1 MALRTKKRPRGRL
14 SMTSLIDVIFLL
26 LLFFMLSS
34 TFTKYGEIE
43 LLGSAA
49 GSDGEA
55 PELLFLSLGTERLML
70 NGQILNADELANH
83 LGKDNSEETRVVLIN
98 LDDDVSSQQLMDV
111 LAILRAIAGVKTTV
125 LG

>member
-1 MALRTKKRPRGRL
+1 MALRTKKRPRSRL

-43 LLGSAA
+43 LLGAA
-49 GSDGEA
+49 SGSNGET

-70 NGQILNADELANH
+70 NGQILDANDLADH
-83 LGKDNSEETRVVLIN
+83 LGKDNSEESRVVLIN

-111 LAILRAIAGVKTTV
+111 LAILRAVAGIKTSV

>member
-1 MALRTKKRPRGRL
+1 MALRTGKRSRGRL

-43 LLGSAA
+43 LLGAA
-49 GSDGEA
+49 SDGGGET
-55 PELLFLSLGTERLML
+55 PELLFLSLGSEGILL
-70 NGQILNADELANH
+70 NGLPVDPSALAEQLQQDET
-83 LGKDNSEETRVVLIN
+83 EETRVVLIN
-98 LDDDVSSQQLMDV
+98 LDADVTSQQLMDV
-111 LAILRAIAGVKTTV
+111 LAILRGVAGLQTTV

>member
-43 LLGSAA
+43 LLGTAA
-49 GSDGEA
+49 GSNGET
-55 PELLFLSLGTERLML
+55 PELLFLSLGAERLML
-70 NGQILNADELANH
+70 NGQILNVDDLAVH
-83 LGKDNSEETRVVLIN
+83 LGKENSEEPRVVLIN

-111 LAILRAIAGVKTTV
+111 LAILRAVAGIKTSV